1 MPRAQK
7 TGSWGHCRSGD
18 FPDREEKQA
27 QEASVAG
34 HQWLTPV
41 ILATQEAEIKR
52 IAIWSQP
59 GQIICDTLS
68 RKNSIQK
75 RAGGAAKGICPEFKP
90 QYCKKK
96 KKPRYLVRWSWG
108 CFQPILSSSPTY
120 LHHLLYSVWPLVS
133 NSYVCHVPITALVST
148 ALFASHLTCIGQ
160 SLCLVL

>member
-59 GQIICDTLS
+59 RQIICDTLS

-75 RAGGAAKGICPEFKP
+75 RAGGVAKGVRPEFKP

-96 KKPRYLVRWSWG
+96 KKASVLG
-108 CFQPILSSSPTY
+108 EMELG
-120 LHHLLYSVWPLVS
+120 LLPA
-133 NSYVCHVPITALVST
+133 NSLQLPNIPPSLAVLRVTTGVKQLRVPCAHNCSG
-148 ALFASHLTCIGQ
+148 FYCPF
-160 SLCLVL
+160 C